1 MYARCMLLSFML
13 STRRGILSPFLLAQ
27 TNLLLQASTLDFIWF
42 LWTQIMMS
50 AGCWNRWGGW
60 CNNFRM
66 DGLHAS
72 LWGDYRTVH
81 AGLFFFLGSG
91 IWPCDHRM
99 TIFLLLLLWG
109 TCLLLQ
115 SMLGSVITARDRW
128 LKPGGLILPSHAT
141 VSSPSCLI
149 VNIVLYYWGHLWLL
163 LPPIFIQLT
172 I

>member
-1 MYARCMLLSFML
+1 MYARCMLLSFIL

-72 LWGDYRTVH
+72 LWGDYRIVH
-81 AGLFFFLGSG
+81 AGLFFFFWDPESNHVIIEWQFSYFYYYEELAYYCRVCWEVWS
-91 IWPCDHRM
+91 
-99 TIFLLLLLWG
+99 
-109 TCLLLQ
+109 LQ
-115 SMLGSVITARDRW
+115 EIDG
-128 LKPGGLILPSHAT
+128 
-141 VSSPSCLI
+141 
-149 VNIVLYYWGHLWLL
+149 
-163 LPPIFIQLT
+163 
-172 I
+172 